1 MNVCLIVC
9 IVDEDGS
16 IEVDVEDVVAVAV
29 GSMEEVEEDELRVL
43 REECD
48 GDDGGILIE
57 GVDAALLR
65 EGEAVPVED
74 GNNGTEEIGW
84 CCSIVDD
91 DCKGGGGAI
100 LLGP

>member
-9 IVDEDGS
+9 IVDDDGS
-16 IEVDVEDVVAVAV
+16 IEVIVEDAVASAV
-29 GSMEEVEEDELRVL
+29 GSMEDVEEELLRVL
-43 REECD
+43 RPGCD

-84 CCSIVDD
+84 
-91 DCKGGGGAI
+91 
-100 LLGP
+100 

>member
-16 IEVDVEDVVAVAV
+16 IEVIVEDVAAAAV
-29 GSMEEVEEDELRVL
+29 GSMEEVVVEELRVL
-43 REECD
+43 RPE
-48 GDDGGILIE
+48 GILIE

-65 EGEAVPVED
+65 EGEAVPVDD

-84 CCSIVDD
+84 
-91 DCKGGGGAI
+91 
-100 LLGP
+100 